1 MTELVELR
9 RSRMAAAEAA
19 RRMGVSRQQVYNL
32 ENMRQGSPS
41 LASVER
47 YAWAVG
53 AKVVVKRLRSL
64 PR

>member
-1 MTELVELR
+1 
-9 RSRMAAAEAA
+9 MAAAEAA
-19 RRMGVSRQQVYNL
+19 RRMGVSRQQIYNL